1 MMTKKDMGS
10 CSSKAK
16 DRVDPRIGII
26 VQIPSKYSSSVS
38 ETEDSNSSTT
48 NISMPKLLH
57 HTTISFTTVLTMKE
71 KEKKCATAIAYL

>member
-1 MMTKKDMGS
+1 MMTKKEMGS

-48 NISMPKLLH
+48 NNTSMPKLLH
-57 HTTISFTTVLTMKE
+57 HTTISCTTVLTMKE
-71 KEKKCATAIAYL
+71 KEKK